1 MERTNFHGEMSKK
14 PAPSITTCSQR
25 ILIVTLPL
33 SPCRDAPLP
42 QLPAVGKCWQ
52 GNSPGTRDRCQSAP
66 SACPGAHQGA
76 GEEGTGLD
84 AVFDYDL
91 QRISESQQQH
101 FLPLHTALGEAGKV
115 EGDLQQWN
123 CAGSGAEGEGRE
135 LPGMKEHLE
144 LSALTPLCPLPKPGH
159 SAIPSYPAAWLKD
172 KKEKLQLETSWC
184 NSCSVE
190 FY

>member
-1 MERTNFHGEMSKK
+1 MLPEDFNSHPPVVTLQGCST
-14 PAPSITTCSQR
+14 PTAPSCGQMLAGKQPRDKGQVPI
-25 ILIVTLPL
+25 
-33 SPCRDAPLP
+33 SPFC
-42 QLPAVGKCWQ
+42 
-52 GNSPGTRDRCQSAP
+52 
-66 SACPGAHQGA
+66 CPGAHQGA

-115 EGDLQQWN
+115 EGDLQQWS